1 MNKQNIEDKI
11 EIILWLN
18 GKEKDY
24 SFKLQLPSKSSLSIN
39 YLKELILKTI
49 ISCKELN
56 STFSHLNFN
65 QIHTLYNQKE
75 IPPLEDNDIQYLKN
89 NEIIFFTFDS
99 SSFKSSNHFN
109 QYQFIRWIKSG
120 GYGQVF
126 LANHVYTKKEYAI
139 KQINTTGFSN
149 EDLYNISREHL
160 ILRSM
165 IHKNVIRCY
174 DSFAHD
180 NKFYTVMDFAEGG
193 ELSVLLKDKGILPE
207 SEAKTIFKQIYDA
220 VCYIHGQNIIHRDLK
235 PNNILFLDKE
245 KTHIVIIDFGISGM
259 ANGNQREKIKAGTT
273 SFLPPEIASGEEY
286 SSNPKI
292 DIWALGIILYLMV
305 QGCYPFEGKTT
316 KDIIRSI
323 LRDKLEFNKKI
334 KISAPLKTLIGGMLE
349 KNYRFRI
356 DDDADLFDKW
366 FNYTGPAIKRKKT
379 MDEKNIKKKTENHFN
394 YLTPTKS
401 TALKRLPTHS
411 YNNFYQIQKQNLMS
425 KFKDNNGSNKNINNI
440 NNINN
445 IKVGTN
451 NGVLSSKKI
460 ERKHSLFLPLLEKE
474 KKQKN
479 NNASINNEINGF
491 RKQYKKNVEQNQPN
505 TSEFQINLNGNKNS
519 NEINED
525 IKENNNNKDE
535 ISENIEKEDDDELTK
550 HLYKTKLNSCKQVRL
565 KKKFL

>member
-75 IPPLEDNDIQYLKN
+75 IPLEDNDIQYLKN

-316 KDIIRSI
+316 KDIIKSI

-366 FNYTGPAIKRKKT
+366 FNYTGPTIKRKKT

-525 IKENNNNKDE
+525 IKENNNNNDE

-550 HLYKTKLNSCKQVRL
+550 HLYKTKLNSCKHVRL

>member
-75 IPPLEDNDIQYLKN
+75 IPLEDNDIQYLKN

-316 KDIIRSI
+316 KDIIKSI

-425 KFKDNNGSNKNINNI
+425 KFKDNNGSNKNIDNI
-440 NNINN
+440 NDINN

>member
-75 IPPLEDNDIQYLKN
+75 IPLEDNDIQYLKN

>member
-75 IPPLEDNDIQYLKN
+75 IPLEDNDIQYLKN

-479 NNASINNEINGF
+479 NNVSINNEINGF

-505 TSEFQINLNGNKNS
+505 TSEFQINFNGNKNS

>member
-75 IPPLEDNDIQYLKN
+75 IPLEDNDIQYLKN

-316 KDIIRSI
+316 KDIIKSI

-366 FNYTGPAIKRKKT
+366 FDYTPQVIKRKKT
-379 MDEKNIKKKTENHFN
+379 LDEKHIKKKSENTFN

-479 NNASINNEINGF
+479 NNVSINNEINVF

-565 KKKFL
+565 KKKLL